1 MSHKFNEYA
10 LSKEL
15 FSLLGTK
22 IIITGASS
30 GIGRACAVQSAAMGA
45 RVILFGRNVERLEE
59 TRALMLNNVEHMFYA
74 VDLTD
79 YEKVDSMLKDV
90 VVQFGKI
97 HGVVHCAGISTT
109 LPLKMITPDKLDL
122 FFHTNVHA
130 AIHLTK
136 LVTAKSVMASEGGSI
151 VFISSVMGSVGEV
164 GKTIYSL
171 TKGALMAGSKS
182 LALEL
187 APRNIR
193 VNCVAPGVVET
204 PLSAKAVYNQDEDLL
219 KKIKSYHPLGL
230 GRAEDVANASV
241 FLLSDAARWITGT
254 TMFVDGGY
262 TAR

>member
-1 MSHKFNEYA
+1 MDHRNPFTID
-10 LSKEL
+10 SKL
-15 FSLLGTK
+15 VLV
-22 IIITGASS
+22 TGASS
-30 GIGRACAVQSAAMGA
+30 GIGLVCAVQAAAMGA
-45 RVILFGRNVERLEE
+45 RVILFGRDIERLEK
-59 TRALMLNNVEHMFYA
+59 TRALMPNNENHLIYT

-79 YEKVDSMLKDV
+79 YEKVASIVKDLE
-90 VVQFGKI
+90 VQAGKI
-97 HGVVHCAGISTT
+97 HGIVHCAGISTT

>member
-1 MSHKFNEYA
+1 
-10 LSKEL
+10 
-15 FSLLGTK
+15 
-22 IIITGASS
+22 
-30 GIGRACAVQSAAMGA
+30 
-45 RVILFGRNVERLEE
+45 
-59 TRALMLNNVEHMFYA
+59 
-74 VDLTD
+74 
-79 YEKVDSMLKDV
+79 
-90 VVQFGKI
+90 
-97 HGVVHCAGISTT
+97 
-109 LPLKMITPDKLDL
+109 
-122 FFHTNVHA
+122 
-130 AIHLTK
+130 
-136 LVTAKSVMASEGGSI
+136 
-151 VFISSVMGSVGEV
+151 
-164 GKTIYSL
+164 
-171 TKGALMAGSKS
+171 MAGSKS